1 MTYMMSHA
9 LLLKDGKS
17 PLVRAAEWGNE
28 MAVLKLL
35 DAGADVNH
43 KQEVTIIHYFDK
55 IKVLWWLM

>member
-43 KQEVTIIHYFDK
+43 KQEVTIIHYF
-55 IKVLWWLM
+55 